1 MMVRRAVAGR
11 LLWTSWFALTAAT
24 CADKQPP
31 PAQTA
36 ATAATTSAAPG
47 VPSGPPVELVAA
59 AVARPHLLGTI
70 SIASVDRVLENGA
83 KLASQAVPLP
93 MDAKGLR
100 DMLLSQAGLQ
110 PDVAANI
117 DFTGPCSVA
126 FVAIGD
132 KGEAGTVIA
141 VPARGSVEAQR
152 LIDALGK
159 PVMVRGQVTLVRSPG
174 SGSGWFYRTGNVVVL
189 SDELE
194 ALSRGAMLALEARRA
209 GSDDITGVVYPDAI
223 ARARGT
229 DVKAA
234 IARIITEMRNQK
246 ATTGAPAASGPD
258 PARGLV
264 LHGRLLARAGTRLE
278 TVAKEVRP
286 FTLDP
291 TVLGDKRGRFVM
303 GASSLGPFWRGV
315 FATYR
320 DRLAADKQKGAQAA
334 LAYLDATL
342 AAMAGDTSGGM
353 WLQKDTPH
361 LGGVFA
367 SPLKDDAAAAKV
379 GATMASMDQAA
390 FDAFMRSQVGNQ
402 KLFDWSAKKES
413 VGKLKTI
420 HYRVKIKQ
428 ASGKAG
434 DKDAEPLRRFLGPAF
449 DVYWAVA
456 GKRLLIT
463 MGRDAKQKL
472 TALAAGTAAAPAE
485 TTGPFADAL
494 AAAKGR
500 DTFYYLD
507 LAPVLSLA
515 GSLSDE
521 PRMAMLAR
529 GGTGP
534 IPMVITAGGDGAG
547 KAWSADVTLPVAAFT
562 SVGALIAAGM
572 GGAR

>member
-246 ATTGAPAASGPD
+246 ATTGAPAASAPTTDDRAFEVVADLLALVGDAGSAELGLSPD

-507 LAPVLSLA
+507 LARWSSPPGETGRARRGRRMSRCR
-515 GSLSDE
+515 S
-521 PRMAMLAR
+521 PRSPRWAR
-529 GGTGP
+529 
-534 IPMVITAGGDGAG
+534 
-547 KAWSADVTLPVAAFT
+547 
-562 SVGALIAAGM
+562 
-572 GGAR
+572 